1 MCVRYYRSLMSERSR
16 PRSPPLLDRA
26 VSDHDTGDTTDPP
39 YGHDL
44 TDSPQPGPSN
54 EPSLSDLERKVQDL
68 ISKQFEVKMA
78 EFAATY
84 QESIQSSDALEVR
97 PIYRQKKGKKVK
109 KAKKR
114 VKKASESD
122 SASVSSG
129 DKYLRSSPL
138 KKKVKKSKKK
148 SKKHKYSSSSDS
160 SISSFPS
167 TDTTSEDG
175 HYVKTMEKKGK
186 GKKQD
191 PRPAVRLRSVMRTA
205 LETCFETV
213 KPTEVISQGAV
224 KYTGLKG
231 IKESFYKEMDDDVS
245 MTDNVKRVENAL
257 GTLQSAILSALAA
270 ISPVANRLANEKRYT
285 SLTQGMNDGLELLA
299 TASRFATY
307 KRFENVS
314 KSVSTDAGK
323 EVTRTRKVTD
333 HRGKEF
339 YLYLPPKPVKGKKW
353 DHSLL
358 YGGQLHLHLNRVEK
372 KCKADRQL
380 GFPRAFESQ
389 GRYRRGSRQTR
400 FAGSSMR
407 GYAGNPRGR
416 GWRTAP
422 WADRERQG
430 LGRPQYNPNRA
441 GPAPQQK

>member
-1 MCVRYYRSLMSERSR
+1 MSEYRK

-26 VSDHDTGDTTDPP
+26 VSSHDTGDTTDPP
-39 YGHDL
+39 YGHDP
-44 TDSPQPGPSN
+44 TDSPRPGPSN
-54 EPSLSDLERKVQDL
+54 EPSLSELELKVQDL

-78 EFAATY
+78 EFAANY
-84 QESIQSSDALEVR
+84 QESVQSSDALEVR
-97 PIYRQKKGKKVK
+97 PVYQTKKVKKVK
-109 KAKKR
+109 KARKR
-114 VKKASESD
+114 VRKASESD
-122 SASVSSG
+122 TGSVSSG
-129 DKYLRSSPL
+129 DKYLRSSPA
-138 KKKVKKSKKK
+138 KKKSKKAKKK

-160 SISSFPS
+160 SVSSFPS
-167 TDTTSEDG
+167 TDTTSDEG
-175 HYVKTMEKKGK
+175 RYVKTMAKKGK
-186 GKKQD
+186 GKKAD

-205 LETCFETV
+205 LETCFESV
-213 KPTEVISQGAV
+213 KPSEMISQCAL

-231 IKESFYKEMDDDVS
+231 IKESFYKEMDEDVS
-245 MTDNVKRVENAL
+245 MTENVKRVENAL

-285 SLTQGMNDGLELLA
+285 SLTQGMNDGLEVLA

-323 EVTRTRKVTD
+323 EVTRTRKITD

-400 FAGSSMR
+400 YAGPSFR
-407 GYAGNPRGR
+407 GFAGNPRGR
-416 GWRTAP
+416 GWRTTP
-422 WADRERQG
+422 WAERERQG
-430 LGRPQYNPNRA
+430 QGRPQYGQSRA